1 MATHSPVFLPGWSHG
16 QRSLAGYSPWGQEEV
31 TQAQLA
37 PSGRHRCGKNIP
49 PSTPLSAAGSCTI
62 SHCFSMSSLHLVNNP
77 YMEPG
82 PNYSN
87 WVCHLGPA
95 GTLTKTAVQIFK
107 YQLYTNTHIQTHIH
121 VFAKYLHN
129 SLAIVIPCTLQPVLC
144 NNRSYRSEKPTH
156 HNQRKAHTALKTQSS
171 HKYIKKKKI
180 VNDKCLH

>member
-62 SHCFSMSSLHLVNNP
+62 SHCFSMSCLHLVNNP

-95 GTLTKTAVQIFK
+95 GTLTKTPVHIFK

-129 SLAIVIPCTLQPVLC
+129 SLAIVIAI
-144 NNRSYRSEKPTH
+144 SESIQITIIQNFQFPFFCSKVMQWIPM
-156 HNQRKAHTALKTQSS
+156 
-171 HKYIKKKKI
+171 YIHI
-180 VNDKCLH
+180 SLPFCLYYYPRIYS